1 MHSAPEARHDPAR
14 WNMIRTGVAGWDYPD
29 WSGIVYPPHPA
40 RDFDRLAWLAEYFD
54 TVEINV
60 TFYRQP
66 DPDACRS
73 WAARVAGNPRFR
85 FTAKLF
91 HALTHAGRIP
101 GRAVEPGN
109 VDLAQDAARYRE
121 GIEPLRT
128 AGLLGAVLLQFPQSF
143 HDRPENRAHL
153 ERLHGLLPGLTLVA
167 EVRHRSWNHDE
178 ALRFLAGLGL
188 GFCNVDQPRLT
199 GTLGPTGHVTAP
211 TAYIRLHGRNAE
223 HWFPPRP
230 SPGDPPAARTG
241 ARRYDYLYTMQELEP
256 WVERAVRIADRAEE
270 VFIVANNHY
279 RGKAPVNA
287 LMIQASIARH
297 KVAAPPDLVAAYP
310 KLGGWTEPRPPA
322 RTPRLPG
329 ASRQG
334 ELF

>member
-1 MHSAPEARHDPAR
+1 
-14 WNMIRTGVAGWDYPD
+14 MIRTGVAGWDYPD
-29 WSGIVYPPHPA
+29 WGGIVYPPHPA

-60 TFYRQP
+60 TFYRLP
-66 DPDACRS
+66 EAEACRS
-73 WAARVAGNPRFR
+73 WAGRVAGNPRFR

-101 GRAVEPGN
+101 GRSVDPGHA
-109 VDLAQDAARYRE
+109 DLDRDAGRYRE
-121 GIEPLRT
+121 GIEPLRA
-128 AGLLGAVLLQFPQSF
+128 AGLLGAVLLQFPHSF

-153 ERLHGLLPGLTLVA
+153 ERLCGLLPGLPLVA

-178 ALRFLAGLGL
+178 ALRCLADLGL
-188 GFCNVDQPRLT
+188 GFCNVDQPRLP

-230 SPGDPPAARTG
+230 AGGAAAG
-241 ARRYDYLYTMQELEP
+241 ARPGGQRYDYLYTIQELEP
-256 WVERAVRIADRAEE
+256 WVERAERIADRAEE

-287 LMIQASIARH
+287 LMIKASIARR
-297 KVAAPPDLVAAYP
+297 KVAAPPDLVTTYP
-310 KLGGWTEPRPPA
+310 KLAGWTEPRPPA

-329 ASRQG
+329 GSRQG